1 MKKAFTLVEVIISI
15 IIFALIMMFL
25 YKSIANLRLNNK
37 NLKHT
42 VSKSKNIS
50 KIIYLLKNDIILA
63 KKIDLKLLTK
73 DTLVLETTSSIEQIS
88 KPKVTWKVLK
98 RSKKLV
104 RIEEVKEKKII
115 RDTTIKCSKFK
126 LYYNKKEHKLLVFI
140 KTLNN
145 QKYIFEVPTY
155 N

>member
-1 MKKAFTLVEVIISI
+1 MKKAFTLVEIIISI

-25 YKSIANLRLNNK
+25 YKSVANLRLNNK

-50 KIIYLLKNDIILA
+50 NIITLLKEDIILS
-63 KKIDLKLLTK
+63 KKIDLKLLDK
-73 DTLVLETTSSIEQIS
+73 DTLSLITTNSIEQIS
-88 KPKVTWKVLK
+88 KPKVTWKILK
-98 RSKKLV
+98 RSQKLI
-104 RIEEVKEKKII
+104 RIEEVNNLKIL
-115 RDTTIKCSKFK
+115 RDTTLKCKKFK
-126 LYYNKKEHKLLVFI
+126 LYYNKKEHKLLIFI